1 MRLNTDVDEDDY
13 NSSHVSG
20 IVPFQSANNTLEG
33 TTFYT
38 CQNCSISTDCGCSK
52 MNDKDKLFDTPCS
65 TKNLRYIVVEL
76 YNNYNNRFMAFF
88 TLNDFYCYG
97 ACSQYFY

>member
-1 MRLNTDVDEDDY
+1 MGFNMDLDEDDY

-38 CQNCSISTDCGCSK
+38 CQNCSSSMDCGCSVT
-52 MNDKDKLFDTPCS
+52 NDKDKLHDTPCS
-65 TKNLRYIVVEL
+65 TKNT
-76 YNNYNNRFMAFF
+76 RF
-88 TLNDFYCYG
+88 LILI
-97 ACSQYFY
+97 

>member
-1 MRLNTDVDEDDY
+1 MSMGLNMDLDEDDY

-38 CQNCSISTDCGCSK
+38 CQNCSVSTDCGCSI
-52 MNDKDKLFDTPCS
+52 NDKDKVHDTPCS
-65 TKNLRYIVVEL
+65 TKNFRYI
-76 YNNYNNRFMAFF
+76 
-88 TLNDFYCYG
+88 
-97 ACSQYFY
+97 

>member
-1 MRLNTDVDEDDY
+1 MDLDEDDY

-38 CQNCSISTDCGCSK
+38 CQNCSVSTDCGCSI
-52 MNDKDKLFDTPCS
+52 NDKVQDTPCS
-65 TKNLRYIVVEL
+65 TKNFRCLHANFYL
-76 YNNYNNRFMAFF
+76 FHQN
-88 TLNDFYCYG
+88 LNFEMLMFLKI
-97 ACSQYFY
+97 QI

>member
-1 MRLNTDVDEDDY
+1 MGFNMDLDEDDY

-38 CQNCSISTDCGCSK
+38 CQNCSSSTDCECSVI
-52 MNDKDKLFDTPCS
+52 KDKFYDTPCS
-65 TKNLRYIVVEL
+65 TKNLRFL
-76 YNNYNNRFMAFF
+76 CN
-88 TLNDFYCYG
+88 
-97 ACSQYFY
+97 